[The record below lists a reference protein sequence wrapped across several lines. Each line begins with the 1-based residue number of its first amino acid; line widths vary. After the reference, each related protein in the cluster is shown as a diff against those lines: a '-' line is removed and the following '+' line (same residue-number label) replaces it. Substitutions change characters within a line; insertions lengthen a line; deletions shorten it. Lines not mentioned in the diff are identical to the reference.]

1 MGEIMTFIYKVNYKK
16 NKFTSG
22 SPNLFGKSALSTT
35 SWGIRKNPAGAVC
48 ISNYRVHH
56 RCKLDR
62 LHRGVLL
69 CVIGLVLSLTACGPK
84 PIPYSHSTEAAEPS
98 EVAVAHYNWGMA
110 YAEEG
115 NFAQAITELTLA
127 IRSEPG
133 WVMPFFTLGVIY
145 GNQGELDRAIQA
157 WERATQLDADFAKA
171 HYNLAVAYSH
181 KAEKTLSIAA
191 LREAIRVDA
200 AALAAAKTEPAFDLI
215 RNTREFQELEQ
226 GSQPER

>member
-1 MGEIMTFIYKVNYKK
+1 MTFLYGLDKQHL
-16 NKFTSG
+16 G
-22 SPNLFGKSALSTT
+22 ALLLV
-35 SWGIRKNPAGAVC
+35 VC
-48 ISNYRVHH
+48 
-56 RCKLDR
+56 
-62 LHRGVLL
+62 
-69 CVIGLVLSLTACGPK
+69 LVFCLTACGPK
-84 PIPYSHSTEAAEPS
+84 PIPYSQNTADSEPS

-110 YAEEG
+110 YADQG
-115 NFAQAITELTLA
+115 DFARAITELTLA
-127 IRSEPG
+127 IRNEPG

-181 KAEKTLSIAA
+181 KAEKTLSIAS

-215 RNTREFQELEQ
+215 RNTPEYQELEQ
-226 GSQPER
+226 GSQPKQ

>member
-1 MGEIMTFIYKVNYKK
+1 M
-16 NKFTSG
+16 
-22 SPNLFGKSALSTT
+22 LFL
-35 SWGIRKNPAGAVC
+35 
-48 ISNYRVHH
+48 YRLD
-56 RCKLDR
+56 KLR
-62 LHRGVLL
+62 SEVLL
-69 CVIGLVLSLTACGPK
+69 SVIGLILCLTACGPK
-84 PIPYSHSTEAAEPS
+84 PIPYSQNTEGSEPS

-110 YAEEG
+110 YADQG
-115 NFAQAITELTLA
+115 NLAQAITELTLA
-127 IRSEPG
+127 IRNEPG

-191 LREAIRVDA
+191 LREAIRVDE

-215 RNTREFQELEQ
+215 RNTPEFQELERSAEEKD
-226 GSQPER
+226 SQD

>member
-1 MGEIMTFIYKVNYKK
+1 MGGKIMTFLYE
-16 NKFTSG
+16 
-22 SPNLFGKSALSTT
+22 
-35 SWGIRKNPAGAVC
+35 
-48 ISNYRVHH
+48 
-56 RCKLDR
+56 LDKQP
-62 LHRGVLL
+62 LGTLL
-69 CVIGLVLSLTACGPK
+69 LVIGLAFCLTACGPK
-84 PIPYSHSTEAAEPS
+84 PIPYSQNTEGSEPS

-110 YAEEG
+110 YAEQG

-191 LREAIRVDA
+191 LREAIRVDE
-200 AALAAAKTEPAFDLI
+200 AALTAAKTEPAFDLI
-215 RNTREFQELEQ
+215 RNTPEYQELERSAEET
-226 GSQPER
+226 GSQE